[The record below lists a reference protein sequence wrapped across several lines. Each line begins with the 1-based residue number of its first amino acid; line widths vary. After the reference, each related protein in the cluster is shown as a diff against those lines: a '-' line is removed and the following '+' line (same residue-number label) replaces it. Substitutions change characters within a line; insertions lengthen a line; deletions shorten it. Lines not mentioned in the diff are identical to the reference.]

1 VNPTTQLPNY
11 PTNQSVS
18 PALRHFILF
27 VDRLVVFVADHW
39 LLLVS
44 LSLVV
49 FAGLPFLAPVLMHW
63 GYTDPAQL
71 IYMGY
76 RLTCH
81 QLPYRSWFLFGEQP
95 VYTLDQLRA
104 ALSVDTDDIFFWTT
118 FQGNPQL
125 GYKVAWCERD
135 TAMYISLLIAGLA
148 FGLVRRRLKPL
159 DWRAYLLFLAPMA
172 IDGTTQLIGLR
183 ESDWL
188 WRSITGALFG
198 VGSVWL
204 VYPYVEAAMRDVQA
218 QAREQWRKAV
228 ISQSVI
234 SNQLP
239 D

>member
-1 VNPTTQLPNY
+1 
-11 PTNQSVS
+11 
-18 PALRHFILF
+18 
-27 VDRLVVFVADHW
+27 
-39 LLLVS
+39 
-44 LSLVV
+44 
-49 FAGLPFLAPVLMHW
+49 
-63 GYTDPAQL
+63 
-71 IYMGY
+71 
-76 RLTCH
+76 
-81 QLPYRSWFLFGEQP
+81 
-95 VYTLDQLRA
+95 
-104 ALSVDTDDIFFWTT
+104 
-118 FQGNPQL
+118 
-125 GYKVAWCERD
+125 
-135 TAMYISLLIAGLA
+135 
-148 FGLVRRRLKPL
+148 
-159 DWRAYLLFLAPMA
+159 MA